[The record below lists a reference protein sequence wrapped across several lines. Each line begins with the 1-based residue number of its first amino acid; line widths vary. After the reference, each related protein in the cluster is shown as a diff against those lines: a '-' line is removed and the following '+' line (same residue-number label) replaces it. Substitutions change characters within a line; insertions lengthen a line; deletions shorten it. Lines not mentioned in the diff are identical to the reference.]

1 MRNRKKIMKLDIGCG
16 SRARGDVNLDVR
28 RTSAC
33 NLIASAEY
41 LPLKSNVFSL
51 IFCSQVLE
59 HLDSPQTALK
69 EINRV
74 LSDKRTARIDVPNE
88 VCTNNIKWLFL
99 RFILNLPFSLRPR
112 EIKWLFCYINA
123 VRNRDCSHFH
133 KHIIDRRL
141 IERYLMIKNEQSF
154 APIFLATLEG
164 YCNKYKLFQKMGIKK
179 QLNFS
184 RINAA
189 NLYTCKR

>member
-1 MRNRKKIMKLDIGCG
+1 MKLEIGCG
-16 SRARGDVNLDVR
+16 NRARGDVNLDVR

-41 LPLKSNVFSL
+41 LPLKNNVFSL

-74 LSDKRTARIDVPNE
+74 LSGKGIARIDVPNG
-88 VCTNNIKWLFL
+88 VYTNNIYWLFL
-99 RFILNLPFSLRPR
+99 RFILNLPFFLRPR
-112 EIKWLFCYINA
+112 KIKWLFCYINA

-133 KHIIDRRL
+133 KCFVDRRL
-141 IERYLMIKNEQSF
+141 IERYLTIINEQSF
-154 APIFLATLEG
+154 APIFLATLER

-179 QLNFS
+179 QLNLS
-184 RINAA
+184 RVNVA
-189 NLYTCKR
+189 NLYMCKR